1 MERTGVSG
9 KSYMARAPPS
19 WGVLS
24 YKRIR
29 TLKGSMYW
37 IKKKK
42 KKKTCSSGEYGK
54 LMKRFQTLKLW
65 GTNRTYFRQ
74 SNLKEKVSLCLCG
87 LRCLPI

>member
-19 WGVLS
+19 WGILS

-42 KKKTCSSGEYGK
+42 KDLLQWKIWKI
-54 LMKRFQTLKLW
+54 
-65 GTNRTYFRQ
+65 N
-74 SNLKEKVSLCLCG
+74 EKVPNIKTLG
-87 LRCLPI
+87 DK

>member
-19 WGVLS
+19 WGILS

-42 KKKTCSSGEYGK
+42 KDLLQWKIWKI
-54 LMKRFQTLKLW
+54 
-65 GTNRTYFRQ
+65 N
-74 SNLKEKVSLCLCG
+74 EKVPNIKTFG
-87 LRCLPI
+87 DK